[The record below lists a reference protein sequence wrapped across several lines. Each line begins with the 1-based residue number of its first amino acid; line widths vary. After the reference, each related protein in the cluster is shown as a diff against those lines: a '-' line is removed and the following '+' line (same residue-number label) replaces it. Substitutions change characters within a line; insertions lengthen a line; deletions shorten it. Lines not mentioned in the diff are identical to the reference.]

1 MMIIAATMY
10 SGRRVGIT
18 GSGYAGATRGVSI
31 CQGRASEVNYP
42 SDISTRYILLDI
54 SIENREW
61 GQVRSRAD
69 SLEFALLGLLSES
82 PLHGYELRKRLM
94 AIFGPFRALSFSVLY
109 PQLKRMV
116 IAETIEAKEIGVTS
130 KRTRIV
136 YTITKKGQKRFAELN
151 GSVTAEAWEDEGF
164 GVRFAFFSPTT
175 TMNRV
180 RILEGRLSR
189 LHDKAKTMRAEL
201 ESHPAGIDKYLEE
214 WRRFSLES
222 LDREITWLEGM
233 IKNEGKK

>member
-1 MMIIAATMY
+1 M
-10 SGRRVGIT
+10 
-18 GSGYAGATRGVSI
+18 
-31 CQGRASEVNYP
+31 
-42 SDISTRYILLDI
+42 
-54 SIENREW
+54 
-61 GQVRSRAD
+61 RSRAD

-136 YTITKKGQKRFAELN
+136 YTITKKGLQRFAELN
-151 GSVTAEAWEDEGF
+151 GAVTAVSWEDEGF
-164 GVRFAFFSPTT
+164 GVRFAFFTPTT

-180 RILEGRLSR
+180 RILEGRLLR
-189 LHDKAKTMRAEL
+189 LQEKAEVLQRDLKNQ
-201 ESHPAGIDKYLEE
+201 SAGINNYLEE

-222 LDREITWLEGM
+222 LEREIAWLERM
-233 IKNEGKK
+233 IKIEGKKK

>member
-1 MMIIAATMY
+1 MK
-10 SGRRVGIT
+10 
-18 GSGYAGATRGVSI
+18 
-31 CQGRASEVNYP
+31 
-42 SDISTRYILLDI
+42 
-54 SIENREW
+54 
-61 GQVRSRAD
+61 SRAD

-136 YTITKKGQKRFAELN
+136 YTITKKGLKRFAELN
-151 GSVTAEAWEDEGF
+151 GSVTAQAWEDEGF

-189 LHDKAKTMRAEL
+189 LQDKAQAMQAEL
-201 ESHPAGIDKYLEE
+201 NSHSAGLLNVKSHGL
-214 WRRFSLES
+214 
-222 LDREITWLEGM
+222 RE
-233 IKNEGKK
+233 

>member
-1 MMIIAATMY
+1 M
-10 SGRRVGIT
+10 
-18 GSGYAGATRGVSI
+18 
-31 CQGRASEVNYP
+31 
-42 SDISTRYILLDI
+42 
-54 SIENREW
+54 
-61 GQVRSRAD
+61 RSRAD

-82 PLHGYELRKRLM
+82 PLHGYELRKRLV

-151 GSVTAEAWEDEGF
+151 GSVTADTWEDEGF

-222 LDREITWLEGM
+222 LEREITWLEGM
-233 IKNEGKK
+233 IKKEGKK

>member
-1 MMIIAATMY
+1 M
-10 SGRRVGIT
+10 
-18 GSGYAGATRGVSI
+18 
-31 CQGRASEVNYP
+31 
-42 SDISTRYILLDI
+42 
-54 SIENREW
+54 
-61 GQVRSRAD
+61 RSRAD

-136 YTITKKGQKRFAELN
+136 YTITKKGLQRFAELN
-151 GSVTAEAWEDEGF
+151 GAVTADSWEDEGF
-164 GVRFAFFSPTT
+164 GVRFAFFTPTT

-180 RILEGRLSR
+180 RILEGRLQR
-189 LHDKAKTMRAEL
+189 LQEKAEVLRRDLT
-201 ESHPAGIDKYLEE
+201 STSAGINNYLEE

-222 LDREITWLEGM
+222 LEREIAWLQRM
-233 IKNEGKK
+233 ITIEGKNK